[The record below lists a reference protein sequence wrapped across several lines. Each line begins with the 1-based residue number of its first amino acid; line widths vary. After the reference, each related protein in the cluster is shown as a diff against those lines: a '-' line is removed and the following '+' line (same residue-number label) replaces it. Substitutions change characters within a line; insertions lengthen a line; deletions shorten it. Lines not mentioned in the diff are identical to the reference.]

1 MDSKKLVICDRE
13 EGYASA
19 FAHYLMKKDELA
31 FQVRTCSDL
40 SYVLSMQKDGKIDF
54 LFISSDYPEDLR
66 RKVEAGK
73 IFVLTDGQEAVT
85 SARETAVYKYQPG
98 DRLLS
103 ELISQCSM
111 LSETEGGILKNI
123 GKKQCKVIAVYS
135 PVHRVGKT
143 SYALRLGKKLGRE
156 ANVLY
161 LGMETYG
168 GASGYFP
175 ESTQNLA
182 DVLYYV
188 RQEKGNLG
196 LALTTI
202 VKHMEGLDYIA
213 PVQVSEDI
221 KEVSSREWLSLIQ
234 KIMEQS
240 IYEVLILDLDEGIR
254 DIYSIL
260 RICTEIHMLTIDNP
274 IAEAKIRQFEEELML
289 LGHEDI
295 RRKIIRKEQK
305 NDTGRA
311 ASCENTGR
319 AGYVQR
325 GRR

>member
-1 MDSKKLVICDRE
+1 MDSKNLVICDRE

-54 LFISSDYPEDLR
+54 LFISSDYPEELR
-66 RKVEAGK
+66 RKVDAEK
-73 IFVLTDGQEAVT
+73 IFVLTEGSGAAI
-85 SARETAVYKYQPG
+85 SSRETAVYKYQSG
-98 DRLLS
+98 DRILS
-103 ELISQCSM
+103 ELISQCST
-111 LSETEGGILKNI
+111 LGETEGGILKSI
-123 GKKQCKVIAVYS
+123 GKKQGKVIAVYS
-135 PVHRVGKT
+135 PVHRVGKS
-143 SYALRLGKKLGRE
+143 SYALRLGKKLGKE

-168 GASGYFP
+168 GVGGHFP

-202 VKHMEGLDYIA
+202 VRHMEGLDYIA
-213 PVQVSEDI
+213 PIQVSEDI
-221 KEVSSREWLSLIQ
+221 KEVSSGEWLSLIR

-240 IYEVLILDLDEGIR
+240 IYEVLILDMDEGVR
-254 DIYSIL
+254 DIYSVL
-260 RICTEIHMLTIDNP
+260 RACTEIHLLTIDDP
-274 IAEAKIRQFEEELML
+274 IAEAKVRQFEEELML

-295 RRKIIRKEQK
+295 RGKIIRKEQK
-305 NDTGRA
+305 K
-311 ASCENTGR
+311 
-319 AGYVQR
+319 
-325 GRR
+325 